1 GRIGLEGDW
10 MKRKWPW
17 LFGAAV
23 VAAVVAV
30 AGVLPADGGDFLWGL
45 SIGLGVGAV
54 FSWFAERG
62 A

>member
-1 GRIGLEGDW
+1 

-17 LFGAAV
+17 LFGGAV
-23 VAAVVAV
+23 GAVVVAV
-30 AGVLPADGGDFLWGL
+30 SGVLPADGADFAWGL
-45 SIGLGVGAV
+45 SIGLVIGAV

>member
-1 GRIGLEGDW
+1 

-17 LFGAAV
+17 LFGGAV
-23 VAAVVAV
+23 VAVVLAV
-30 AGVLPADGGDFLWGL
+30 AGVLPADGGDFAWGL
-45 SIGLGVGAV
+45 SIGLVIGAA